1 MAYYRRLRWVI
12 LALLIATTF
21 FLASFNATLRY
32 IVDQRRELH
41 DKNRVGNSHNNNKV
55 KERDA
60 NKKKVYTYDEIDKES
75 FGGVKQPDGTY
86 EFGTQTAEAAR
97 KANAAAQ
104 NAQDNE
110 ELAQA
115 IHTAEQ
121 LKKKERLNP
130 TLNKYHTTI
139 RPIANMELPSLVS
152 YNRQSNLHA
161 TPDTNDIVLAA
172 DVHYGKFIRMTSS
185 NFDQLING
193 GNALPHPVHTGMYI
207 NQEIEN
213 GKNGEG
219 RGDAFVKVD
228 NSKLKRY
235 KKKRS
240 RRQMKRGGKIISIK
254 GGEEDPHTIL
264 EYIYNWYMKY
274 MYNWYVT
281 TLDYLYEVL
290 GVEFDEQQ
298 VISTEGGTADGSA
311 EGGAAATHYDDEDQ
325 FSWSD
330 TKVGSQLI
338 WIYGKL
344 ISLWSRQQKVTS
356 SSPPTTTS
364 SPESESSDTTT
375 SSSTTSILSKQ
386 DMMAREG
393 LFHLEKAAELGH
405 AEAQRVV
412 ANSLASGILPISDHS
427 LMHRL
432 AEWEYINQDEDGSGN
447 TKNWT
452 SILLQSEVQVPDDFS
467 SGGEQLSRAI
477 LLWHLSAMDG
487 NVESAMALGYRH
499 VFSATG
505 GSTRLSDLVDDKMM
519 AAGYHPLHGGTI
531 GQGGGSAATGSSSHY
546 GVLGTCQTALAYYE
560 AAANGVMDELESGPT
575 KGKVV
580 SVVLCIPLMCCLL
593 SLYLIWHIL
602 CHTLS
607 PNPQS
612 F

>member
-41 DKNRVGNSHNNNKV
+41 AKNEVSINNSNKV
-55 KERDA
+55 KESI

-86 EFGTQTAEAAR
+86 EFGTQTAER
-97 KANAAAQ
+97 AAQ
-104 NAQDNE
+104 LKKHQDNE

-121 LKKKERLNP
+121 LKKKERQNP
-130 TLNKYHTTI
+130 TLNKYHTTS
-139 RPIANMELPSLVS
+139 RPINNMELPSLVS
-152 YNRQSNLHA
+152 YNRQSNLHS
-161 TPDTNDIVLAA
+161 TPHDSNGVAMLA

-185 NFDQLING
+185 NFDQLVNG
-193 GNALPHPVHTGMYI
+193 GNALPHPLHSGMYI

-213 GKNGEG
+213 GKNGQG

-235 KKKRS
+235 KKRG
-240 RRQMKRGGKIISIK
+240 RRKKKWGKNSNK
-254 GGEEDPHTIL
+254 AEEDESIPHMIV

-274 MYNWYVT
+274 MYDVYVN

-290 GVEFDEQQ
+290 GVEFDEEQR
-298 VISTEGGTADGSA
+298 VSSTEGITADGS
-311 EGGAAATHYDDEDQ
+311 EGGAATHYDDEDQ

-344 ISLWSRQQKVTS
+344 ISLWSRQQVPS
-356 SSPPTTTS
+356 SSPPPTAT
-364 SPESESSDTTT
+364 PAESSSQESDST
-375 SSSTTSILSKQ
+375 SHPTSILSKQ

-432 AEWEYINQDEDGSGN
+432 AEWEYINQDEGNSNGS
-447 TKNWT
+447 KNWT
-452 SILLQSEVQVPDDFS
+452 SILLQSEIQVPDDFS

-531 GQGGGSAATGSSSHY
+531 GQGGVGAATGSSSHY

-560 AAANGVMDELESGPT
+560 AAANGVMDELESSPT

-580 SVVLCIPLMCCLL
+580 SMMCISLICLL
-593 SLYLIWHIL
+593 SLYL
-602 CHTLS
+602 C
-607 PNPQS
+607 
-612 F
+612 

>member
-41 DKNRVGNSHNNNKV
+41 AKNKVGNSHNNNKV

-86 EFGTQTAEAAR
+86 EFGSQTAER
-97 KANAAAQ
+97 AAQ
-104 NAQDNE
+104 LKEAQDNE

-121 LKKKERLNP
+121 LKKKERQNP
-130 TLNKYHTTI
+130 TLNKYHTTS
-139 RPIANMELPSLVS
+139 RPINNMELPSLVS
-152 YNRQSNLHA
+152 YNRQSNLHS
-161 TPDTNDIVLAA
+161 TPDTNDIALAA

-185 NFDQLING
+185 NFNQLING
-193 GNALPHPVHTGMYI
+193 GNALPHPVHSGMYI

-213 GKNGEG
+213 GKNNDGG

-240 RRQMKRGGKIISIK
+240 RSRQMKRGGKNSNK
-254 GGEEDPHTIL
+254 AVVEEDPRSIV
-264 EYIYNWYMKY
+264 EY
-274 MYNWYVT
+274 MYNWYIKYMYNVYVN

-290 GVEFDEQQ
+290 GVEFDDEQ
-298 VISTEGGTADGSA
+298 VVSTEGGTVDGSA
-311 EGGAAATHYDDEDQ
+311 EGATTHYDDEDQ

-344 ISLWSRQQKVTS
+344 ISLWSRQQKVTP

-364 SPESESSDTTT
+364 SPESESSDTSAT

-432 AEWEYINQDEDGSGN
+432 AEWEYINQDENGSGN

-452 SILLQSEVQVPDDFS
+452 SILLQSEIQVPDDFS

-580 SVVLCIPLMCCLL
+580 SCV
-593 SLYLIWHIL
+593 
-602 CHTLS
+602 
-607 PNPQS
+607 
-612 F
+612 

>member
-41 DKNRVGNSHNNNKV
+41 AKNKVSNSHKNK
-55 KERDA
+55 ETA
-60 NKKKVYTYDEIDKES
+60 NNKKKVYTYDEIDKES

-86 EFGTQTAEAAR
+86 EFGSQTAER
-97 KANAAAQ
+97 AAQ
-104 NAQDNE
+104 LKEAQDNE

-121 LKKKERLNP
+121 LKKKERQNP

-139 RPIANMELPSLVS
+139 RPINNMELPSLIS
-152 YNRQSNLHA
+152 YNRQSNLHS

-193 GNALPHPVHTGMYI
+193 GNALPHPVHSGEYI

-219 RGDAFVKVD
+219 RGDSFVKVE
-228 NSKLKRY
+228 NSKLRRY
-235 KKKRS
+235 KKRG
-240 RRQMKRGGKIISIK
+240 RRQRKRGGKNNNK
-254 GGEEDPHTIL
+254 AEEDETIPHTIV

-274 MYNWYVT
+274 MYNWYVN

-290 GVEFDEQQ
+290 GVEFDEQ
-298 VISTEGGTADGSA
+298 VVSTEGITADGSSGA
-311 EGGAAATHYDDEDQ
+311 EGGAATHYDDEDQ

-344 ISLWSRQQKVTS
+344 ISLWSRQQKVTP
-356 SSPPTTTS
+356 SSPPVSSAESTS
-364 SPESESSDTTT
+364 QESDTTT
-375 SSSTTSILSKQ
+375 ASSSILSKQ

-427 LMHRL
+427 LVHRL
-432 AEWEYINQDEDGSGN
+432 AEWEYINQDENGSGN

-452 SILLQSEVQVPDDFS
+452 SILLQSEIQVPDDFS

-505 GSTRLSDLVDDKMM
+505 GSTRLSDLVDGKLSRGLLLTGKCVVYLLFVMM
-519 AAGYHPLHGGTI
+519 CVG
-531 GQGGGSAATGSSSHY
+531 
-546 GVLGTCQTALAYYE
+546 
-560 AAANGVMDELESGPT
+560 
-575 KGKVV
+575 
-580 SVVLCIPLMCCLL
+580 
-593 SLYLIWHIL
+593 IL
-602 CHTLS
+602 
-607 PNPQS
+607 
-612 F
+612 

>member
-41 DKNRVGNSHNNNKV
+41 DKNRVGNSHKNNKV
-55 KERDA
+55 TERDA
-60 NKKKVYTYDEIDKES
+60 NKKKVYTYDDIDKES

-86 EFGTQTAEAAR
+86 EFGSQTAER
-97 KANAAAQ
+97 AAQ
-104 NAQDNE
+104 LKEAQDNE

-121 LKKKERLNP
+121 LKKKERQNP
-130 TLNKYHTTI
+130 TLNKYHTTS
-139 RPIANMELPSLVS
+139 RPINNMELPSLVS
-152 YNRQSNLHA
+152 YNRQSNLHS
-161 TPDTNDIVLAA
+161 TPHDSNDVAMLA

-193 GNALPHPVHTGMYI
+193 GNALPHPVHSGMYI

-213 GKNGEG
+213 GKGEG
-219 RGDAFVKVD
+219 RGDSFVKVD

-235 KKKRS
+235 KKRGS
-240 RRQMKRGGKIISIK
+240 RRQIQRGGKNNNK
-254 GGEEDPHTIL
+254 GGEVENTPYEMIVD
-264 EYIYNWYMKY
+264 Y
-274 MYNWYVT
+274 MYNRYVN

-290 GVEFDEQQ
+290 GVEFDDEQ
-298 VISTEGGTADGSA
+298 VVSTEGGTVDGSA
-311 EGGAAATHYDDEDQ
+311 EGATTHYDDEDQ

-344 ISLWSRQQKVTS
+344 ISLWSRQQKVTP

-364 SPESESSDTTT
+364 SPESESSDTSAT
-375 SSSTTSILSKQ
+375 SSSSTSILSKQ

-432 AEWEYINQDEDGSGN
+432 AEWEYINQEENSSGN

-452 SILLQSEVQVPDDFS
+452 SILLQSEIQVPDDFS

-531 GQGGGSAATGSSSHY
+531 GQGGGAATGSSSHY

-580 SVVLCIPLMCCLL
+580 SCVLCVFDMFVSLPL
-593 SLYLIWHIL
+593 LI
-602 CHTLS
+602 
-607 PNPQS
+607 
-612 F
+612 